1 MNKPRGAVLFTT
13 LTLLTI
19 LAAPGAIQL
28 LTEIQRGDRPQF
40 LSVFDRLPTAQNLRA
55 YERDLEDASRV
66 VTALRPWTQYAQLL
80 LLDDAGR
87 KALIGL
93 DGWLFYQP
101 GVAYCCERAQPDVSP
116 QSRSGPLPAIVGF
129 RDQLEARNIR
139 LLVVPGPNKESVYP
153 EKLTRRAES
162 IQAALCPSTRSL
174 LKGLRAAGI
183 EVVDLFQL
191 FADAKRADGGQGEP
205 LYLVQDSHW
214 SPAGLS
220 LAAREVASRLLESG
234 WVRRGGVR
242 YEERAA
248 PLERIGDLV
257 GMFQVPQIERHFLPE
272 KISCVRVVRQSDGAA
287 YADDPNAEILL
298 LGDSF
303 LRVFERDEP
312 GAAGFTAHLAR
323 ELEQPL
329 ASIVSDGGAST
340 LVRQQLYRRP
350 ELLANK
356 KVVIWQFVERDIR
369 DGAEG
374 WQNVPL
380 PPLPPLP

>member
-1 MNKPRGAVLFTT
+1 MT
-13 LTLLTI
+13 LSFLAI
-19 LAAPGAIQL
+19 LSAPGAIQL
-28 LTEIQRGDRPQF
+28 LTEIQRGDRPQI
-40 LSVFDRLPTAQNLRA
+40 LSVFDRLPTVQSLRA
-55 YERDLEDASRV
+55 YERELEDTSRV
-66 VTALRPWTQYAQLL
+66 VTALRPWIQYVQFNLL
-80 LLDDAGR
+80 EDAGR

-101 GVAYCCERAQPDVSP
+101 GVAYCCESVQPDGSAE
-116 QSRSGPLPAIVGF
+116 SESGALPAIVGF
-129 RDQLEARNIR
+129 RDQLEVRNIR

-162 IQAALCPSTRSL
+162 IQAALCPSTRAL
-174 LKGLRAAGI
+174 LEGLRAAGI
-183 EVVDLFQL
+183 EVVDLFRL
-191 FADAKRADGGQGEP
+191 FVDAKRANAGQGKP

-214 SPAGLS
+214 SPTGLT
-220 LAAREVASRLLESG
+220 LAAKAVASRLLGSG
-234 WVRRGGVR
+234 WVHPGGVR

-248 PLERIGDLV
+248 PVERIGDLV
-257 GMFQVPQIERHFLPE
+257 SMFQVPQIERHFLPE
-272 KISCVRVVRQSDGAA
+272 GIPCVRVVRQADGAP

-312 GAAGFTAHLAR
+312 GAAGFTAHLAK

-350 ELLANK
+350 ELLAKK

-380 PPLPPLP
+380 PPLP

>member
-1 MNKPRGAVLFTT
+1 MKKPRGSVLFMT
-13 LTLLTI
+13 LSFLAI
-19 LAAPGAIQL
+19 LSAPGAIQL
-28 LTEIQRGDRPQF
+28 LTEIQRGDRPQI
-40 LSVFDRLPTAQNLRA
+40 LSVFDRLPTVQSLRA
-55 YERDLEDASRV
+55 YERELEDTSRV
-66 VTALRPWTQYAQLL
+66 VTALRPWIQYVQFNLL
-80 LLDDAGR
+80 EDAGR

-101 GVAYCCERAQPDVSP
+101 GVAYCCESVQPDGSAE
-116 QSRSGPLPAIVGF
+116 SESGALPAIVGF
-129 RDQLEARNIR
+129 RDQLEVRNIR

-162 IQAALCPSTRSL
+162 IQAALCPSTRAL
-174 LKGLRAAGI
+174 LEGLRAAGI
-183 EVVDLFQL
+183 EVVDLFRL
-191 FADAKRADGGQGEP
+191 FVDAKRANAGQGKP

-214 SPAGLS
+214 SPTGLT
-220 LAAREVASRLLESG
+220 LAAKAVASRLLGSG
-234 WVRRGGVR
+234 WVHPGGVR

-248 PLERIGDLV
+248 PVERIGDLV
-257 GMFQVPQIERHFLPE
+257 SMFQVPQIERHFLPE
-272 KISCVRVVRQSDGAA
+272 GIPCVRVVRQADGAP

-312 GAAGFTAHLAR
+312 GAAGFTAHLAK

-350 ELLANK
+350 ELLAKK

-380 PPLPPLP
+380 PPLP

>member
-1 MNKPRGAVLFTT
+1 MKKPRGSVLFMT
-13 LTLLTI
+13 LSFLAI
-19 LAAPGAIQL
+19 LSAPGAIQL
-28 LTEIQRGDRPQF
+28 LTEIQRGDRPQI
-40 LSVFDRLPTAQNLRA
+40 LSVFDRLPTVQSLRA
-55 YERDLEDASRV
+55 YERELEDTSRV
-66 VTALRPWTQYAQLL
+66 VTALRPWIQYVQFNLL
-80 LLDDAGR
+80 EDAGR

-101 GVAYCCERAQPDVSP
+101 GVAYCCESVQPDGSAE
-116 QSRSGPLPAIVGF
+116 SESGALPAIVGF
-129 RDQLEARNIR
+129 RDQLEVRNIR

-174 LKGLRAAGI
+174 LEGLRAAGI
-183 EVVDLFQL
+183 EVVDLFRL
-191 FADAKRADGGQGEP
+191 FVDAKRANAGQGKP

-214 SPAGLS
+214 SPTGLT
-220 LAAREVASRLLESG
+220 LAAKAVASRLLGSG
-234 WVRRGGVR
+234 WVHPGGVR

-248 PLERIGDLV
+248 PVERIGDLV
-257 GMFQVPQIERHFLPE
+257 SMFQVPQIERHFLPE
-272 KISCVRVVRQSDGAA
+272 GIPCVRVVRQADGAP

-312 GAAGFTAHLAR
+312 GAAGFTAHLAK

-350 ELLANK
+350 ELLAKK

-380 PPLPPLP
+380 PPLP

>member
-1 MNKPRGAVLFTT
+1 MT
-13 LTLLTI
+13 LSFLAI
-19 LAAPGAIQL
+19 LSAPGAIQL
-28 LTEIQRGDRPQF
+28 LTEIQRGDRPQI
-40 LSVFDRLPTAQNLRA
+40 LSVFDRLPTVQSLRA
-55 YERDLEDASRV
+55 YERELEDTSRV
-66 VTALRPWTQYAQLL
+66 VTALRPWIQYVQFNLL
-80 LLDDAGR
+80 EDAGR

-101 GVAYCCERAQPDVSP
+101 GVAYCCESVQPDGSAE
-116 QSRSGPLPAIVGF
+116 SESGALPAIVGF
-129 RDQLEARNIR
+129 RDQLEVRNIR

-162 IQAALCPSTRSL
+162 IQAALCPSTRAL
-174 LKGLRAAGI
+174 LEGLRAAGI
-183 EVVDLFQL
+183 EVVDLFRL
-191 FADAKRADGGQGEP
+191 FVDAKRANAGQGKP

-214 SPAGLS
+214 SPTGLT
-220 LAAREVASRLLESG
+220 LAAKAVASRLLGSG
-234 WVRRGGVR
+234 WVHPGGVR

-248 PLERIGDLV
+248 PVERIGDLV
-257 GMFQVPQIERHFLPE
+257 SMFQVPQIERHFLPE
-272 KISCVRVVRQSDGAA
+272 GIPCVRVVRQADGAP

-312 GAAGFTAHLAR
+312 GAAGFTAHLAK
-323 ELEQPL
+323 ELEHPL

-350 ELLANK
+350 ELLAKK

-380 PPLPPLP
+380 PPLP

>member
-1 MNKPRGAVLFTT
+1 MKKLRGSVLFTT
-13 LTLLTI
+13 LSLLVVLAGPETI
-19 LAAPGAIQL
+19 QV
-28 LTEIQRGDRPQF
+28 LTEVQRGDRPQI
-40 LSVFDRLPTAQNLRA
+40 LSVFDRVPTVQNLRG
-55 YERDLEDASRV
+55 YERELEDTSRI
-66 VTALRPWTQYAQLL
+66 VTALRPWIQYAQFMLL
-80 LLDDAGR
+80 EDAGR
-87 KALIGL
+87 KASIGL
-93 DGWLFYQP
+93 DGWLFYKP
-101 GVAYCCERAQPDVSP
+101 GVAYCCERVRLEGSP
-116 QSRSGPLPAIVGF
+116 KPGSSALPAIIGF

-162 IQAALCPSTRSL
+162 IQAALCPSTRAL
-174 LKGLRAAGI
+174 LEGLRAAGI
-183 EVVDLFQL
+183 EVVDLFRL
-191 FADAKRADGGQGEP
+191 FVDAKRADSGQGKP

-214 SPAGLS
+214 SPAGLT
-220 LAAREVASRLLESG
+220 LAARAVASRLLGSG
-234 WVRRGGVR
+234 WVHRGGVR

-248 PLERIGDLV
+248 PVERIGDLV
-257 GMFQVPQIERHFLPE
+257 RMFQVPKIERHFLPE
-272 KISCVRVVRQSDGAA
+272 EIPCVRVVRQADGAP

-312 GAAGFTAHLAR
+312 GAAGFTAHLAK

-350 ELLANK
+350 ELLAKK

-380 PPLPPLP
+380 PPLP